1 MEPLKKN
8 LEKMSKNG
16 LPEISPNSSRGIE
29 TQPRVDPMNS
39 DDADVCPICGG
50 TGVIRYEVPVGHPY
64 FGKLF
69 RCPGNH
75 GDLDAE
81 RREKLRQISNMDA
94 YSDKRLDNFNLD
106 IPTLTPLQRRA
117 LETTY
122 QVALQFAQH
131 PQGWLMLQGNYG
143 CGKTHLA
150 AAIGNARLEVGDA
163 VLFITV
169 PDLLDYL
176 RSTYGPTSEV
186 GYDEMFD
193 RVKQSS
199 LLILD
204 DLGAE
209 NPSPWAREKLFQLLN
224 HRYSRRLPTVIT
236 TNVDPDLLDPRIR
249 SRILDDTLTNQ
260 QIITAPDYRTPVQ
273 DERDQLSNLRLYG
286 HMTFQSFD
294 VRIGLDAD
302 QSNRLKQVL
311 RDVKAYADNP
321 RGWLVLTG
329 KFFGCGKTHLA
340 AALAHHQQSIGK
352 PVIFVTAPD
361 LLDYLRLTYGADA
374 TSSFD
379 KRFQLVRT
387 APLLVLDDLG
397 VESPT
402 AWAKEKLF
410 QLIDYRYVAGLPT
423 VITTAKNL
431 SDLDHRLVVRLFDTR
446 LCSVVELNVLDYA
459 TRIKRG

>member
-1 MEPLKKN
+1 
-8 LEKMSKNG
+8 
-16 LPEISPNSSRGIE
+16 
-29 TQPRVDPMNS
+29 MNQDGDS
-39 DDADVCPICGG
+39 LCPICGG
-50 TGVIRYEVPVGHPY
+50 TGVIRYEVAVGHPY

-69 RCPGNH
+69 RCPGDH
-75 GDLDAE
+75 PDLDAE
-81 RREKLRQISNMDA
+81 RREKLRQISNLEA
-94 YSDKRLDNFNLD
+94 YADKRFDNFELN
-106 IPTLTPLQRRA
+106 IPTLSPLQQRA

-122 QVALQFAQH
+122 LVAVQFAQQ
-131 PQGWLMLQGNYG
+131 PDGWLMLQGNYG
-143 CGKTHLA
+143 SGKTHLA
-150 AAIGNARLEVGDA
+150 AAIGNARLERGDM

-176 RSTYGPTSEV
+176 RSTYGPSSEV

-193 RVKQSS
+193 RVRQAP

-224 HRYSRRLPTVIT
+224 YRHSRRLPTVIT
-236 TNVDPDLLDPRIR
+236 TNIDPDLLDPRIR

-260 QIITAPDYRTPVQ
+260 QIIIAPDYRTPVQ
-273 DERDQLSNLRLYG
+273 DERDQLSNLRLYS
-286 HMTFQSFD
+286 HMTFQTFD
-294 VRIGLDAD
+294 VRVGLDAD
-302 QSNRLKQVL
+302 RMNHLKSVL
-311 RDVKAYADNP
+311 RDVRNYAETP
-321 RGWLVLTG
+321 RGWLILTG

-340 AALAHHQQSIGK
+340 AAIAHHQQSIGK

-379 KRFQLVRT
+379 KRFQVVRT
-387 APLLVLDDLG
+387 ASLLVLDDLG

-423 VITTAKNL
+423 VITTAKKFE
-431 SDLDHRLVVRLFDTR
+431 DIDQRIAVRLIDPR
-446 LCSVVELNVLDYA
+446 LSSVIEIDVPEYA
-459 TRIKRG
+459 TRLKRG